1 MAEVTRVPRQIPR
14 EAEMRLQRLR
24 RLAWLLDRSV
34 GVGKAR
40 FGLDPILG
48 LIPGL
53 GDWAGAAI
61 SLYIVYEAMRLGLS
75 WPVLARMI
83 GNIAFESLLGA
94 VPVAGDVF
102 DFFWQSNTRN
112 LQLID
117 RHYRPSL
124 APRSLAGI
132 SVFFAAIVLFILGIL
147 LLAIF
152 AVVWLAE
159 TLWEALAN

>member
-1 MAEVTRVPRQIPR
+1 MAEVTRIPR
-14 EAEMRLQRLR
+14 AIPRDADMRLQRLR

-53 GDWAGAAI
+53 GDWAGAGL
-61 SLYIVYEAMRLGLS
+61 SLYIVYEAMRLGL
-75 WPVLARMI
+75 PQRILVRMI
-83 GNIAFESLLGA
+83 GNIAFEALLGA

-102 DFFWQSNTRN
+102 DFFWQANTRN
-112 LQLID
+112 LQLVD
-117 RHYRPSL
+117 RHYRPQL
-124 APRSLAGI
+124 HPRSMAGV
-132 SVFFAAIVLFILGIL
+132 SVFFAGTVLIILAIL

-152 AVVWLAE
+152 AVAWLVHA
-159 TLWEALAN
+159 LWELIVQ